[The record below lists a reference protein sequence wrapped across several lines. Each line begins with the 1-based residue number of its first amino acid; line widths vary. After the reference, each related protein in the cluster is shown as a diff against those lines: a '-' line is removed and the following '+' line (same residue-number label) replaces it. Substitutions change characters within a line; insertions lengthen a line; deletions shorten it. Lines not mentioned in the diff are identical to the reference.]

1 MESVSADVQAVTER
15 VVSEH
20 ELLDRVRQEL
30 AKVIVG
36 QEQLIERV
44 FVALLSNNHV
54 VSEGVPGLA

>member
-1 MESVSADVQAVTER
+1 MSADVQAVTER

-36 QEQLIERV
+36 QEQLIERL

-54 VSEGVPGLA
+54 LIEGVPGLAKT